1 MLYSGICISKTPHK
15 VIGNLYFTELG
26 EPYIQYRDTKTMIV
40 IRYLVYWHS
49 IRKILI
55 PRHLNICFIIKV

>member
-26 EPYIQYRDTKTMIV
+26 EPYIQYRDAKTMIV
-40 IRYLVYWHS
+40 IRYLVYWHT
-49 IRKILI
+49 ICKIY
-55 PRHLNICFIIKV
+55 